1 MRKSIQRQPAQPFQ
15 QVTKVSMNDQFLVDV
30 IGFNPVE
37 RSMLASIFALAAR
50 RDPGFAQYDPTAG
63 GDSPHLYLVDIDNP
77 EAAKQFQALSK
88 VAALP
93 AVLVGTAQ
101 PGARNTVLA
110 RPVQWARL
118 LQALEATALAA
129 EDGVVAE
136 VKEDETLPLGRSNA
150 GALGRSNVGA
160 LGRSNAG
167 SLGTTSPSAE
177 PSMSSQSS
185 RRRALGDAVLVV
197 DDNATVRMFM
207 KAKLAPFGFE
217 VDYAETGEEAVG
229 LTGSHE
235 YACVFL
241 DVVLPGIDGY
251 QVCKLIKG
259 NKQAI
264 KKTAVV
270 MLTSRSSPFD
280 KLRGSL
286 AGCDEYLTK
295 PLDENRLLETIAQ
308 FIPSTRKREN
318 KVKAK

>member
-1 MRKSIQRQPAQPFQ
+1 
-15 QVTKVSMNDQFLVDV
+15 MNDQFLVDV

-50 RDPGFAQYDPTAG
+50 RDPGFAQYHPVVG
-63 GDSPHLYLVDIDNP
+63 GGGPDLYLVDIDNP
-77 EAAKQFQALSK
+77 EAAKEFQALSK
-88 VAALP
+88 LASLP

-101 PGARNTVLA
+101 AGAGNTVLA

-129 EDGVVAE
+129 EAGAGAAE
-136 VKEDETLPLGRSNA
+136 VQEDATLPLGRSSA
-150 GALGRSNVGA
+150 STPAPRS
-160 LGRSNAG
+160 
-167 SLGTTSPSAE
+167 SAE
-177 PSMSSQSS
+177 PSIPDHASK
-185 RRRALGDAVLVV
+185 RRALGDAVLVV

-229 LTGSHE
+229 LTGSRE

-251 QVCKLIKG
+251 QVCKLIKS

-308 FIPSTRKREN
+308 FIPSTRKRDKTKPATGE
-318 KVKAK
+318 KK